1 MTRFAGHSDI
11 TNFLQRNQ
19 YADKVGAAGMSAY
32 ADQAIGGFLQD
43 ATVATGGMKADQL
56 AEIGKIRRK
65 AGRQIAS
72 QNASSMLTNS
82 LISGI
87 GSLAGGAIRGGHF
100 GGFGGENMMNTP
112 GIDNNNLF
120 GGGFGGQEF
129 RTDIDFD
136 LGIKPNFRFAGD
148 LFSGI

>member
-19 YADKVGAAGMSAY
+19 FADKVGAAGMSAY

-43 ATVATGGMKADQL
+43 AAVTRGGMKADQL

-65 AGRQIAS
+65 AGATMAS
-72 QNASSMLTNS
+72 QDASSMLTNS

-100 GGFGGENMMNTP
+100 GGGGGAIIPKSGFGSFGDAGSIGSISGYTP
-112 GIDNNNLF
+112 G
-120 GGGFGGQEF
+120 
-129 RTDIDFD
+129 FD
-136 LGIKPNFRFAGD
+136 GSG

>member
-43 ATVATGGMKADQL
+43 AAVAAGGMKTDQL
-56 AEIGKIRRK
+56 SEIGKIRRK
-65 AGRQIAS
+65 AGATMAS
-72 QNASSMLTNS
+72 QDASSMLTNS

-87 GSLAGGAIRGGHF
+87 GSLAGGAIRGGLF
-100 GGFGGENMMNTP
+100 DKPSISPGTPTSTSGFSVSLPRSGGKSLYTMG
-112 GIDNNNLF
+112 
-120 GGGFGGQEF
+120 
-129 RTDIDFD
+129 
-136 LGIKPNFRFAGD
+136 A
-148 LFSGI
+148 S

>member
-100 GGFGGENMMNTP
+100 GGYGGTGSTGGVGDTFRVGDVSKYGDVVQNPMDSFRGLSGTGPIMM
-112 GIDNNNLF
+112 
-120 GGGFGGQEF
+120 
-129 RTDIDFD
+129 
-136 LGIKPNFRFAGD
+136 
-148 LFSGI
+148 

>member
-43 ATVATGGMKADQL
+43 AHVTTGGMKANL
-56 AEIGKIRRK
+56 LEEIGKARRK
-65 AGRQIAS
+65 TGGQIAS

-82 LISGI
+82 LISGV

-100 GGFGGENMMNTP
+100 SQRPSMSTP
-112 GIDNNNLF
+112 ISGVSDNPIP
-120 GGGFGGQEF
+120 GQ
-129 RTDIDFD
+129 I
-136 LGIKPNFRFAGD
+136 GD
-148 LFSGI
+148 SISGARGTILDAPIQSGSYSSIYSGIG

>member
-19 YADKVGAAGMSAY
+19 FADKVGAAGMSAY

-43 ATVATGGMKADQL
+43 ATVTTGGMKADQL

-65 AGRQIAS
+65 AGATMAS
-72 QNASSMLTNS
+72 QDASSMLTNS
-82 LISGI
+82 VISGI

-100 GGFGGENMMNTP
+100 SQRPSMGTPISGVSDNPIPGQVGNSISGARGTILDAPIQYGGYNS
-112 GIDNNNLF
+112 IY
-120 GGGFGGQEF
+120 
-129 RTDIDFD
+129 
-136 LGIKPNFRFAGD
+136 
-148 LFSGI
+148 SGIG

>member
-19 YADKVGAAGMSAY
+19 FADKVGAAGMNAY

-43 ATVATGGMKADQL
+43 AHVTTGGMKADQL
-56 AEIGKIRRK
+56 AEIGKIRRR
-65 AGRQIAS
+65 AGATMTS
-72 QNASSMLTNS
+72 QDSSSMLTNS
-82 LISGI
+82 LISGV
-87 GSLAGGAIRGGHF
+87 GSLVGGGIRGGHF
-100 GGFGGENMMNTP
+100 GG
-112 GIDNNNLF
+112 
-120 GGGFGGQEF
+120 GGGAVIPDSGFGSF
-129 RTDIDFD
+129 RTDIGFD